1 MINNLMIEILNNIID
16 QNQII
21 IKDITINKELIIINQ
36 DHMDNIK
43 VMTTVKVVI
52 DLINILDNLINL
64 IM

>member
-1 MINNLMIEILNNIID
+1 MINNHMIEIINNIID

-43 VMTTVKVVI
+43 VMTIVKIVI
-52 DLINILDNLINL
+52 DLINILDNLTNL